1 MNEANTLT
9 RLRLALI
16 PGLGPLTQEFLVM
29 RFGSAALVWE
39 RFADAQPPLPAAVIS
54 SLAQGPEPRLL
65 DRCLRW
71 AQDPGNYLLAFEDVR
86 YPHAL
91 RQTRGPPP
99 VLWARGELSRLQGD
113 CVAIV
118 GARNAT
124 PQGQRD
130 AEDMAREL
138 SAAGLTIVSG
148 LALGIDA
155 AAHRGGLAHAGSSVA
170 VMGTGMDI
178 LYPRRNRDLA
188 ARVAAEGCLVTEFA
202 LGTPPASG
210 NFPRRNRII
219 SGLSRAVL
227 VVEANENSGSLLTAG
242 CALQQDR
249 DVLAMPGSIHSPL
262 AKGCHKLI
270 KQGAGLVETAAD
282 VLEALGM
289 SQRAQTKIHDPA
301 AQQPQDGLLRAM
313 GHAPLSAD
321 QIASRSGLA
330 AATVI
335 ARLSRLQ
342 ISGQIEE
349 VASGRF
355 QRVDRP
361 S

>member
-1 MNEANTLT
+1 MNETNTLA

-16 PGLGPLTQEFLVM
+16 PGLGPLTQEFLVR

-39 RFADAQPPLPAAVIS
+39 RFADAQPPLPPAVVT
-54 SLAQGPEPRLL
+54 SLTQGPDSRLL

-71 AQDPGNYLLAFEDVR
+71 AEEPGHVLLAFEDVR
-86 YPHAL
+86 YPPAL
-91 RQTRGPPP
+91 RHTRGPPS
-99 VLWARGELSRLQGD
+99 VLWAMGELSRLQGD
-113 CVAIV
+113 CVAMV

-124 PQGQRD
+124 PQGVRD
-130 AEDMAREL
+130 AEDMARAL

-155 AAHRGGLAHAGSSVA
+155 AAHRGGLAHAGSSVG

-178 LYPRRNRDLA
+178 LYPRRNRELA
-188 ARVAAEGCLVTEFA
+188 ARIAAEGCLLTEFP

-227 VVEANENSGSLLTAG
+227 VVEANENSGSLLTAD

-270 KQGAGLVETAAD
+270 KQGAALVETAAD
-282 VLEALGM
+282 VFEALGM
-289 SQRAQTKIHDPA
+289 APRVPA
-301 AQQPQDGLLRAM
+301 TMQGSKWQQPEDGLLRAM
-313 GHAPLSAD
+313 GHAPMSPD

-330 AATVI
+330 TATVI